1 MGRYFKRLLQILVI
15 TFLVIYLLVWLL
27 SPTIIRYVINTYG
40 LPKPLLLTDTSS
52 IRYNPFTA
60 HLTISDLEVKTDEQ
74 ASALKLQS
82 LNAEVHLYQLFFDKI
97 YVAEFTLNGIF
108 IPVTVNDSSLN
119 IAGFELMSE
128 NPAPVAPEPE
138 VEPEKANF
146 PYQVIVPEFSLTDA
160 NIELLY
166 FSQKHNIQLDSFSL
180 QNILLSQSVQD
191 IKLNLVSHLNGA
203 PIEIAIDGSLL
214 KQQGEI
220 SVALNAKNIE
230 LSAAKAFLPPSILSL
245 DGKVSYASKFNV
257 AINEAETLI
266 NINALVLSVEDLLLN
281 QEGLALSVKKQKIE
295 IQNTASLLPTT
306 SALNADDKLKK
317 ADINNIT
324 LSKAQTSVNIN
335 DLLVSV
341 DGLHVEQNNIAID
354 IKSQKVQA
362 NNLAVVLPANDP
374 ISVDAMLN
382 VTVDGVAAKS
392 IETEAL
398 LADISALL
406 VNNIALQ
413 FQQNIA
419 KVNIE
424 SVDVAKS
431 QFSKNIQQ
439 NMPALAA
446 FSGLSV
452 NNIEYT
458 PELIAINDISLSG
471 LVANVLLDKD
481 KQLSTLV
488 ALASSDDINSNVT
501 EQSTDSAEQ
510 DSTEQ
515 DNTEQDSNEKVSTE
529 LDKEPTTP
537 AVDAE
542 ETSTAA
548 KQVFRI
554 GKFTLLDDAQID
566 FKDSSVNPHY
576 ERNVNIT
583 HLLLSDID
591 TGKPEQE
598 VVLDMQGKS
607 DKYANF
613 DIKGRGVPFA
623 EQQKFKLNAVIKE
636 LSLPG
641 VSSYIKQAL
650 KYEIESG
657 QLDLT
662 IAAGLTGNK
671 IDGDVDILLRGV
683 EFTAADDNERGAIS
697 DGFSVPFNVALGM
710 LKDSDGNV
718 ELSLPLKGDT
728 NSPSFGLSGLLT
740 LLVKQATM
748 SAAKDYLITTF
759 VPYASVM
766 KVAMAAGE
774 FALKLR
780 INDLIYPATAIE
792 LNAEQLEFS
801 RQMSVMLEDRDTI
814 NVKLC
819 AVATASDIELED
831 ATQAH
836 LPENI
841 ARLSKI
847 SQQRVDLFKAHLVEQ
862 LKVPSARLL
871 FCKPQIDTSK
881 GAKSRIK
888 FVI

>member
-128 NPAPVAPEPE
+128 NPAPVEPEPE

-160 NIELLY
+160 HIELLY

-281 QEGLALSVKKQKIE
+281 QEGLALSVKKHKIE
-295 IQNTASLLPTT
+295 IQNTASLLPST

-398 LADISALL
+398 LAEISALL

-452 NNIEYT
+452 NSIEYT

-471 LVANVLLDKD
+471 LVANVLLDKE

-488 ALASSDDINSNVT
+488 ALASPGDINSNAT
-501 EQSTDSAEQ
+501 EQSTNSAEQ

-515 DNTEQDSNEKVSTE
+515 VSTE

-537 AVDAE
+537 AAVEE

-780 INDLIYPATAIE
+780 INDLIYPATATE

>member
-1 MGRYFKRLLQILVI
+1 MGRYFKRLIQILVI
-15 TFLVIYLLVWLL
+15 IFIVIYTLIWLL
-27 SPTIIRYVINTYG
+27 SPTIIRYGINTYG

-60 HLTISDLEVKTDEQ
+60 HLTISDLEIKTNKQ

-82 LNAEVHLYQLFFDKI
+82 LNAELHLYQLFFDKI

-128 NPAPVAPEPE
+128 APEPE
-138 VEPEKANF
+138 PKADPVRTDF
-146 PYQVIVPEFSLTDA
+146 PYQIIVPEFSLTDA
-160 NIELLY
+160 HIELLY
-166 FSQKHNIQLDSFSL
+166 FSQKHNIELDSFSL
-180 QNILLSQSVQD
+180 QNILLSQNVQD

-220 SVALNAKNIE
+220 SVELNAKNIE
-230 LSAAKAFLPPSILSL
+230 LSATKAFLPPSILSL
-245 DGKVSYASKFNV
+245 DGKVSYASKFNIV
-257 AINEAETLI
+257 INETDTLI
-266 NINALVLSVEDLLLN
+266 NINKMVLAVEDLLVK
-281 QEGLALSVKKQKIE
+281 QEDLTLSVTKQKIVF
-295 IQNTASLLPTT
+295 QDTSSLLPVTPT
-306 SALNADDKLKK
+306 FNTDNKIYK

-324 LSKAQTSVNIN
+324 LSKEQILVNIN
-335 DLLVSV
+335 DLLVSIE
-341 DGLHVEQNNIAID
+341 DLHVEQNNIAID
-354 IKSQKVQA
+354 IDSQSVQA
-362 NNLAVVLPANDP
+362 KNLAILLPTNNP

-382 VTVDGVAAKS
+382 FTVDGVSAKS
-392 IETEAL
+392 NKTEAL
-398 LADISALL
+398 LAEIAKLS
-406 VNNIALQ
+406 VNNIVLQ
-413 FQQNIA
+413 YQQNIA

-424 SVDVAKS
+424 SVEVAKS

-446 FSGLSV
+446 FNGLSV

-471 LVANVLLDKD
+471 FVANVLLDKD

-488 ALASSDDINSNVT
+488 ALASPDDIKSN
-501 EQSTDSAEQ
+501 
-510 DSTEQ
+510 
-515 DNTEQDSNEKVSTE
+515 NTEQESK
-529 LDKEPTTP
+529 
-537 AVDAE
+537 AVDNEPVTQKVAVE
-542 ETSTAA
+542 VPEASKPA
-548 KQVFRI
+548 KQVFRL
-554 GKFTLLDDAQID
+554 GQFTLLDDAQID
-566 FKDSSVNPHY
+566 FKDSSVTPHY

-583 HLLLSDID
+583 RLLLTDID

-598 VVLDMQGKS
+598 VVFDMQGKS

-613 DIKGRGVPFA
+613 DIKGHGLPFA
-623 EQQKFKLNAVIKE
+623 ELQKFRLNAVVKE

-641 VSSYIKQAL
+641 ISSYIKQAL

-662 IAAGLTGNK
+662 ITAGLTGNK
-671 IDGDVDILLRGV
+671 INGNVDILLRGV
-683 EFTAADDNERGAIS
+683 EFTAADNNERGAIT

-718 ELSLPLKGDT
+718 ELTLPLKGDT
-728 NSPSFGLSGLLT
+728 SSPSFGLSGLLT

-759 VPYASVM
+759 IPYASVM

-780 INDLIYPATAIE
+780 INDLIYPAAAIE
-792 LNAEQLEFS
+792 LNSEQLEFS
-801 RQMSVMLEDRDTI
+801 RQMSVMLADRGNI

-819 AVATASDIELED
+819 AVATASDIELAD
-831 ATQAH
+831 ASQAH
-836 LPENI
+836 QPENI
-841 ARLSKI
+841 ARLRVI
-847 SQQRVDLFKAHLVEQ
+847 SQQRVDLFKAHMVEQ

-871 FCKPQIDTSK
+871 FCTPQIDTSK
-881 GAKSRIK
+881 GAKPRIK

>member
-15 TFLVIYLLVWLL
+15 SFIVIYLLVWLL

-60 HLTISDLEVKTDEQ
+60 HLTISDLEVKTHEQ

-108 IPVTVNDSSLN
+108 IPVTVNESSLN

-128 NPAPVAPEPE
+128 NPVPVEAEPE
-138 VEPEKANF
+138 VEPEGTNF

-160 NIELLY
+160 HIELLY
-166 FSQKHNIQLDSFSL
+166 FSQKHNIQLDSFFL
-180 QNILLSQSVQD
+180 QNILLSQNVQD

-220 SVALNAKNIE
+220 SVELNAKNIE
-230 LSAAKAFLPPSILSL
+230 LIAAKAFLPPTILSL
-245 DGKVSYASKFNV
+245 EGKVSYASKFNI

-266 NINALVLSVEDLLLN
+266 NINKLILTVEDLLVN
-281 QEGLALSVKKQKIE
+281 QEGLALSVKKQNIE
-295 IQNTASLLPTT
+295 IQNTKSLLPVT
-306 SALNADDKLKK
+306 SALNADDKVKK
-317 ADINNIT
+317 ADKNNIT
-324 LSKAQTSVNIN
+324 LSKEQTSVNIN

-341 DGLHVEQNNIAID
+341 EGLHVEQNNIAID
-354 IKSQKVQA
+354 INSQKVQA
-362 NNLAVVLPANDP
+362 NNLAVLLPANNP
-374 ISVDAMLN
+374 ISVDAILD
-382 VTVDGVAAKS
+382 VTVDGIAAKS
-392 IETEAL
+392 IETEAI
-398 LADISALL
+398 LAEIATLS
-406 VNNIALQ
+406 VNHIVLQ
-413 FQQNIA
+413 YQQDIA

-446 FSGLSV
+446 FNGLSV

-488 ALASSDDINSNVT
+488 ALASPDDIKSNAT
-501 EQSTDSAEQ
+501 EQ
-510 DSTEQ
+510 DSN
-515 DNTEQDSNEKVSTE
+515 NTEQDSTV
-529 LDKEPTTP
+529 LDKELTVP
-537 AVDAE
+537 AVVTE
-542 ETSTAA
+542 EASKPA

-598 VVLDMQGKS
+598 VILDIQGKS
-607 DKYANF
+607 DTYANF

-671 IDGDVDILLRGV
+671 INGDVDILLRGV

-780 INDLIYPATAIE
+780 INDLVYPATATE

-801 RQMSVMLEDRDTI
+801 RQMSVMLADRGNI

-831 ATQAH
+831 AEQAH